1 MRVIKRSGRMED
13 VSFDK
18 VICRLQALCTDGNI
32 DLDVIDIARQVIS
45 EIHDGIKTSE
55 LDNSAAEKCAYMVTV
70 NPAYGKLAG
79 RIAISNNQ
87 KNTSSSFSETVNM
100 LYNNT
105 DMHGKSVPLVS
116 DEVYEVVQKHKHK
129 LNDVIDYTRD
139 FNFDFF
145 SFMTLIRAYL
155 IKIGF
160 NPCERIQDMLMRVS
174 IGLHAKK
181 ILAGEDTI
189 KTAIETY
196 NMMSTKQFIHATPT
210 LFHCGTPFQQLLSC
224 FLLEI
229 GDSIAE
235 IYKGLADCAQIS
247 KWAGGI
253 GFHIHS
259 IRGEGSLIRGTN
271 GRSNGIVPM
280 LKVYNET
287 ARYVDQCVLPDTIIY
302 TTKGPMEIQYCEA
315 GVTEIFT
322 TNGPEVIEN
331 VLEHPYEGKML
342 QINSKN
348 SYYNFTIT
356 PEHPVYCLR
365 GQIKGLN
372 YQVIRNRLEK
382 NIISPEW
389 IDAKEL
395 MPNDMLINTIP
406 EYEKDVPSV
415 TQDDCYMYGLLL
427 GDGCMNNKSTST
439 YISLNA
445 IDKLNVAEFVRTYL
459 TKKFVPYFE
468 DKNNNT
474 LRIRWNKTIRLP
486 FRYSTLYNTQKDKHV
501 HSLWLN
507 LPLEKM
513 QYIVKGMLHTD
524 GCISNELMFD
534 TTSINLMESMKY
546 MLLRMGI
553 PTGGY
558 IRDRIGEKHV
568 SKYGSLIENKKISYC
583 LRIPKTNEIAKLLNI
598 EPGKFHKFLRHNNML
613 FSRITSI
620 EEINYQG
627 TLYDL
632 QMKDTHNYMLTSG
645 VVHNGGGKRKGSF
658 AAYLEPW
665 HTDIEKFIEMKK
677 NHGKEEERARDLFYA
692 LWISDLF
699 MKRVKKDEDWS
710 LMCPDECPGL
720 SDVYCAEFEELY
732 EKYEKE
738 GRARKVIKARK
749 LYGEI
754 CKAQI
759 ETGGPYMLYKDA
771 ANRKTNQQNIGVIKS
786 SNLCSEIL
794 EVSTTDEY
802 ACCTL
807 ASASLSAPVT
817 EKNFEHVK
825 EVLVYTRERCDYCKL
840 VKMLC
845 KQYGLSFR
853 EVDLTNDPEKLQKT
867 KDELK
872 EKYNAEFKTF
882 PQVLVLTNDD
892 DNGEHNHTYT
902 YIGGYSE
909 FEDYTRPWYDFKKL
923 YNTTKVIAKNLNR
936 VIDINRYPVPET
948 ERSNLRHR
956 PLGIGT
962 QGLADAFAKMRY
974 PFDSEKATELNRQIF
989 ATMYYAAVE
998 RSVELAKEEGPYETF
1013 KGSPMSQG
1021 KFQFDM
1027 WEEEARALGRPVMKP
1042 ELFVGSKDVETTH
1055 GLYNNYMEL
1064 NWDTL
1069 RAQVME
1075 HGIRNSLHLASMPTA
1090 STSQILGNNEANEAF
1105 TSNVY
1110 VRRTLAGEFV
1120 VINKYFIQ
1128 DLINLGIWDKRMK
1141 DMLIYYKGSPV
1152 EIDEIP
1158 LVLRELYKTVWD
1170 MKQKVIVDQSRD
1182 RGIYICQTQSLNIHI
1197 AHPTLKEL
1205 YSLHMYSW
1213 RQGLKTGLY
1222 YLRTKGGK
1230 AAQQVTIDPE
1240 FARELEEKEKRKL
1253 RERQMSNSSVVEAN
1267 ENKSLIEQI
1276 EGFAGNKKEAC
1287 ENCSA

>member
-55 LDNSAAEKCAYMVTV
+55 LDTSAAEKCAYMVTV

-87 KNTSSSFSETVNM
+87 KNTSSSFSETVNI

-348 SYYNFTIT
+348 SYYDLTIT

-365 GQIKGLN
+365 GQTAGDRPMGHELIKTRLKSGL
-372 YQVIRNRLEK
+372 IE
-382 NIISPEW
+382 PEW
-389 IDAKEL
+389 IEAKDL
-395 MPNDMLINTIP
+395 RPGDMLINTIP
-406 EYEKDVPSV
+406 EYEKDIPSI
-415 TQDDCYMYGLLL
+415 TEDDCYMCGLIL
-427 GDGCMNNKSTST
+427 GDGSMKNTST
-439 YISLNA
+439 HAYIFLDLE
-445 IDKLNVAEFVRTYL
+445 DKYGIENFVKSYL
-459 TKKFVPYFE
+459 TSHLVQYEENIEEKLWK
-468 DKNNNT
+468 T
-474 LRIRWNKTIRLP
+474 ISWNKTIRLP
-486 FRYSTLYNTQKDKHV
+486 FRYSNIYNTKGEKHI
-501 HSLWLN
+501 HSSWLN
-507 LPLEKM
+507 LPIEKAK
-513 QYIVKGMLHTD
+513 YIVKGLIHSYD
-524 GCISNELMFD
+524 KFD
-534 TTSINLMESMKY
+534 PNNLIYTNSHNIIESIKY
-546 MLLRMGI
+546 ILIRMGI
-553 PTGGY
+553 LS
-558 IRDRIGEKHV
+558 IGNYEL
-568 SKYGSLIENKKISYC
+568 S
-583 LRIPKTNEIAKLLNI
+583 IPKTNEIAALLNI

-613 FSRITSI
+613 FSRITNI
-620 EEINYQG
+620 EEIKYQG

-720 SDVYCAEFEELY
+720 SDVYCSEFEELY

-807 ASASLSAPVT
+807 ASASLAAPVT

-845 KQYGLSFR
+845 KQYGLSLR

-892 DNGEHNHTYT
+892 DNSEHNRTYT

-1013 KGSPMSQG
+1013 EGSPMSQG

-1042 ELFVGSKDVETTH
+1042 EVFVGSKDIETTH